1 MVNLN
6 GLRVESAETTIALD
20 DLNCWAFFIAPV
32 FTRPSTSL

>member
-6 GLRVESAETTIALD
+6 GLRVESAETAIALD
-20 DLNCWAFFIAPV
+20 DLNCGVFFNALV